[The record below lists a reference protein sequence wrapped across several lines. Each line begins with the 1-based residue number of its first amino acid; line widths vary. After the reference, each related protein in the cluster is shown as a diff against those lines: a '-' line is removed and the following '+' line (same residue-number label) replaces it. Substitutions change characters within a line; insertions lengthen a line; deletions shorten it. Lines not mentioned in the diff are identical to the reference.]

1 MQYVS
6 YNLIMFELLGIGGII
21 CIFGMIYE
29 FIKTFFELFTKKKK
43 TPIFFDIIF
52 IAIMIDVIIFYILK
66 VYS

>member
-1 MQYVS
+1 
-6 YNLIMFELLGIGGII
+6 
-21 CIFGMIYE
+21 MIYE